1 MDRQLLLLPEKEY
14 KVMGIL
20 KRLFGCR
27 VEKGVIVDP
36 VIYESSHNSFCGGSL
51 ADSNL
56 LVVTNGNVDE
66 HEIDSLIQKEKATYS
81 LLSLSSLMERR
92 HLTDAS
98 SELIGPFTHII
109 NVFFEEKSDNLLT
122 EEGRYKKE
130 DGMYRIFQWHQQEV
144 DYLVELSLYSTICTV
159 FIGGE
164 DTDVCVKK
172 KNVEMLIRGLSEVLA
187 NHGMICN
194 GIIADKKVPIKD
206 IINSTLFLSS
216 KYGQIMSGEVL
227 QMRNQI

>member
-1 MDRQLLLLPEKEY
+1 MVKQLLLLQEKEY
-14 KVMGIL
+14 NVMNIL

-27 VEKGVIVDP
+27 VEKDVIVDP
-36 VIYESSHNSFCGGSL
+36 VIYESNHNSFCGGSL

-56 LVVTNGNVDE
+56 LVVTNGNVDDQ
-66 HEIDSLIQKEKATYS
+66 EIDSLIQKEEATYS
-81 LLSLSSLMERR
+81 LLSLSSLMERQ
-92 HLTDAS
+92 HLIDSS

-109 NVFFEEKSDNLLT
+109 NIIFEEKSDNVLI
-122 EEGRYKKE
+122 EETLYDEK
-130 DGMYRIFQWHQQEV
+130 DPMYEIFQWHQQEV
-144 DYLVELSLYSTICTV
+144 DYLVELNQYSTICTIY
-159 FIGGE
+159 IGGD

-194 GIIADKKVPIKD
+194 GIIADKKVPIND
-206 IINSTLFLSS
+206 IINTALFLSS

-227 QMRNQI
+227 QMKDLL